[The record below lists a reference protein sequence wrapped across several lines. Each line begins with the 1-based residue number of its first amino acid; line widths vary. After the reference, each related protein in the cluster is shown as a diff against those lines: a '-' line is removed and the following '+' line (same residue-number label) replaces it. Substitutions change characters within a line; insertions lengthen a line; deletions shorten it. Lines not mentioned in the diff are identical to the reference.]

1 MAFPALAVQQFTFEN
16 HSVRTILKDG
26 EPWFVAQDVCSAL
39 KLQNVTQAIERLDED
54 ERSMFN
60 IGLNERDKFDSRVSE
75 INIISESGMY
85 TLVLRCRDAVKP
97 GTLPHRFR
105 KWVTSEVLPQ
115 IRKTGSYHQQPTH
128 QNELTI
134 PSAPLNYNIMVSIE
148 NGVAV
153 RTMLIPADWYVGCID
168 DWMQA
173 MRDNGAIILRNEN
186 EQRAFVKKLVIQRL
200 S

>member
-1 MAFPALAVQQFTFEN
+1 MTTLAVTPFTFEN
-16 HSVRTILKDG
+16 HEVRTLLKNG
-26 EPWFVAQDVCSAL
+26 EPWFVAHDICDAL
-39 KLQNVTQAIERLDED
+39 KIKNVSQSVERLDTD
-54 ERSMFN
+54 EKDICLTDTLGGKQEMC
-60 IGLNERDKFDSRVSE
+60 V
-75 INIISESGMY
+75 ISESGMY

-153 RTMLIPADWYVGCID
+153 RTMLIPADWYVGCVD